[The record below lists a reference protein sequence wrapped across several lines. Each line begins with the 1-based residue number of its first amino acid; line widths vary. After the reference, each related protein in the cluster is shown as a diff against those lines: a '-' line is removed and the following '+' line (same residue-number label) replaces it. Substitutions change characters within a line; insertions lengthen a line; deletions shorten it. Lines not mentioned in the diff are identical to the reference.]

1 MLLLHTTLLILNL
14 CSILG
19 THSMYVTYT
28 VIFWRFFGKCK
39 HHLPRFWV
47 RGRFWLIFSS
57 EMKFLAENLEII
69 PRRFAEFYPDFLLH
83 YVLQATCKKFWRA
96 RWMSWWKECQNL
108 DHQITFRKVSSEV
121 ADVAEGNADDFF
133 HERFALSNWVDVNW
147 KFAFAPEVQVG
158 QRLGL
163 PDRLRSLGHL

>member
-1 MLLLHTTLLILNL
+1 MIKLR
-14 CSILG
+14 G
-19 THSMYVTYT
+19 T
-28 VIFWRFFGKCK
+28 R
-39 HHLPRFWV
+39 
-47 RGRFWLIFSS
+47 FSS
-57 EMKFLAENLEII
+57 EIKFLAENLEII
-69 PRRFAEFYPDFLLH
+69 FRRFAEFYPDLLH
-83 YVLQATCKKFWRA
+83 MYFKLPAKTSEERDEWGDE
-96 RWMSWWKECQNL
+96 KECKNL